1 MASPR
6 KPAWLSDSRRRR
18 ISSLLAASRTGGHGL
33 VRRLTLQRHDGGVLS
48 PGPPPSCPPGWTP
61 APPDFVG
68 VGAQRAGTTRW
79 FELIAAHPEVVPP
92 RAAAKELHY
101 FDRYFAAD
109 FGAADAAGYAEHFPR
124 DRGRKAGE
132 WTPLY
137 MAAPWIPP
145 LLAASAPSARLL
157 VLLRDPV
164 ERFLSGLQ
172 HDTHLAGDQGQPLS
186 QLAPVEA
193 FARGFYHAQLRRLL
207 NHFERSQVL
216 VLQYE
221 RCSEDPLTELRKTFE
236 FIGLDPGFVPDSRVA
251 PPEPAALEADAA
263 GRSARRLRPRLQR
276 GRHRPRRRL
285 PRDRP
290 AALAEL
296 RPPGRL
302 TPERASARSGLPR

>member
-1 MASPR
+1 VSPSR
-6 KPAWLSDSRRRR
+6 KFTGLSSSRRRQASR
-18 ISSLLAASRTGGHGL
+18 LLAASRARGHSW
-33 VRRLTLQRHDGGVLS
+33 VRRLTLQQQDGGVLS
-48 PGPPPSCPPGWTP
+48 PGPPPPCPPGWTT

-68 VGAQRAGTTRW
+68 IGAQRAGTTRW
-79 FELIAAHPEVVPP
+79 FDLIAAHPEVVPP
-92 RAAAKELHY
+92 GAAAKELHY
-101 FDRYFAAD
+101 FDRYHAAD

-124 DRGRKAGE
+124 DGGRKAGE

-164 ERFLSGLQ
+164 ERYLSGLQ
-172 HDTHLAGDQGQPLS
+172 HDTHLARDQGQPLS

-221 RCSEDPLTELRKTFE
+221 RCTEEPLRELHRTFE
-236 FIGLDPGFVPDSRVA
+236 FIGLDPGFVPDLESHHPNRQHSKPTLPADRRDAYVRA
-251 PPEPAALEADAA
+251 YSEDVTALSGDFPEIDLRLWPNFAHLA
-263 GRSARRLRPRLQR
+263 G
-276 GRHRPRRRL
+276 
-285 PRDRP
+285 
-290 AALAEL
+290 
-296 RPPGRL
+296 
-302 TPERASARSGLPR
+302 